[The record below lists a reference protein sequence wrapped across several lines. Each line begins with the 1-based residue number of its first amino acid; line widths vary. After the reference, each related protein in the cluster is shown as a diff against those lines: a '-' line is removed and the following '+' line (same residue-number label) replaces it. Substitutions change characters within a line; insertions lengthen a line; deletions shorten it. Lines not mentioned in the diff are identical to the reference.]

1 MAGLP
6 TITCPACSYT
16 GELFGSGP
24 SDIFIDDE
32 RYEYVNCRRCGA
44 LLLVG
49 RDVELVYACVEPQP

>member
-1 MAGLP
+1 MAGSP
-6 TITCPACSYT
+6 RITCPECSYT

-24 SDIFIDDE
+24 SDIFIDGQ

-49 RDVELVYACVEPQP
+49 RDVEVIYACTETEP